1 MKKSLFETTHKCV
14 ICKGDIEI
22 KITGLKPGEKVHE
35 ELYINKNITST
46 KHPKIFRVNE
56 NNSNHIDLEEKL
68 KELQINL
75 LDNRIENVK
84 KIIFD
89 LATQN

>member
-1 MKKSLFETTHKCV
+1 M
-14 ICKGDIEI
+14 
-22 KITGLKPGEKVHE
+22 
-35 ELYINKNITST
+35 
-46 KHPKIFRVNE
+46 NE